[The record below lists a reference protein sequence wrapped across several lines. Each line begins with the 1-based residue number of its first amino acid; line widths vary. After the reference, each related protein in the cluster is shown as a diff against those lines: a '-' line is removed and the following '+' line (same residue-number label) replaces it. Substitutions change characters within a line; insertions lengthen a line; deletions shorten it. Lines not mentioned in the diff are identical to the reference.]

1 MTDADLS
8 TAKGKTVIVTGA
20 ANGIG
25 AETARLFHR
34 HGANVVIADLP
45 SSQPAAHALIATL
58 SPPDRALFVPANILS
73 WPDMLNLFDHAKSAF
88 GRIDIVIANAGL
100 MESQHLFQLGT
111 DSHDQPLEPR
121 EHHAVID
128 VNLKGTLN
136 TLTLA
141 MHHLRSQPALPDA
154 AHGHRGSVVLLIST
168 SGYFGGSGVM
178 AYVSSKHGVTGLLR
192 ACQKTAA
199 SERVRVNAVAPYFTP
214 THMTG
219 SFAEGWAEAGLPA
232 NTAGDVAR
240 AVARTALDEGL
251 AGNTILVSLCL
262 AGEGGKG
269 WVLDL
274 LVGMEADF
282 FLRRRGNRRRRLRR
296 RGRR

>member
-1 MTDADLS
+1 MADVDLS
-8 TAKGKTVIVTGA
+8 TAKGKTVIITGA

-25 AETARLFHR
+25 AETARLFHQ

-45 SSQPAAHALIATL
+45 SSQPAAESLIATL
-58 SPPDRALFVPANILS
+58 SPDRAIFVPTNILS
-73 WPDMLNLFDHAKSAF
+73 WPDMLSLFSHAKSTF

-100 MESQHLFQLGT
+100 MESTHLFDLGT
-111 DSHDQPLEPR
+111 DPSTNQPLEPK

-141 MHHLRSQPALPDA
+141 MHHLKLQSPLPDA
-154 AHGHRGSVVLLIST
+154 QHAHRGSIVLLIST

-192 ACQKTAA
+192 ASQKTAA

-219 SFAEGWAEAGLPA
+219 SFAEKWKEAGLPA

-251 AGNTILVSLCL
+251 AGNTILVSFCFL
-262 AGEGGKG
+262 ARGGRRG
-269 WVLDL
+269 V
-274 LVGMEADF
+274 LVGVSQD
-282 FLRRRGNRRRRLRR
+282 
-296 RGRR
+296 